1 VKRNLIV
8 IPLLVVLTVIGL
20 VVVARGLGV
29 QISMAGAANA
39 AAPTAVAEAE
49 HAPTGGKPQPLP
61 AGQVAPES
69 EIRGSWTLQ
78 QVSTQC
84 GVPLE
89 VLYREL
95 GLSKSVSADLRL
107 RDIKDGNSE
116 FEVSV
121 VRDLVTAY
129 QAK

>member
-1 VKRNLIV
+1 MKSKLIVVPLIV
-8 IPLLVVLTVIGL
+8 ILTLIGV

-29 QISMAGAANA
+29 QISVAGATNA
-39 AAPTAVAEAE
+39 AAPTAVAEAD

-61 AGQVAPES
+61 SGQVAPGS
-69 EIRGSWTLQ
+69 DIRGSWTLQ

-84 GVPLE
+84 GVPIE

-107 RDIKDGNSE
+107 RDIKDGNGE

-121 VRDLVTAY
+121 VRDVVTAY